1 MRTRAAISVASAVLA
16 ICALLLPYKSGR
28 AALFGVSSQV
38 TRESLISYFQI
49 DWASLPAD
57 LLLGLVFVP
66 AILVFVKPRASIAR
80 TLLYVIMFLML
91 AGTAFLFMWMLQ
103 FAIFEVDVHHLGGF
117 YISAALAIFAPA
129 YALWLSCRSLLL
141 LRHDRGH
148 AAYTG
153 PP

>member
-1 MRTRAAISVASAVLA
+1 MRDRAAISVASAVLA
-16 ICALLLPYKSGR
+16 ICALLLPYKSAR
-28 AALFGVSSQV
+28 AALFGVSSDV
-38 TRESLISYFQI
+38 TRESLISYFKI
-49 DWASLPAD
+49 EWASLPAD
-57 LLLGLVFVP
+57 FLLGLVFVP

-80 TLLYVIMFLML
+80 TLVYAIIFLVL
-91 AGTAFLFMWMLQ
+91 AGAAYLFVWMLQ

-141 LRHDRGH
+141 LRQDRGL
-148 AAYTG
+148 AAYES

>member
-1 MRTRAAISVASAVLA
+1 VRTRAAISFASAVLA

-28 AALFGVSSQV
+28 AALFGVSSHV

-57 LLLGLVFVP
+57 FLLGLVFVP

-80 TLLYVIMFLML
+80 TVLYAIMFLLL
-91 AGTAFLFMWMLQ
+91 AGAAFSFMSVLQ

-117 YISAALAIFAPA
+117 YISAVLAIFAPA

-141 LRHDRGH
+141 LRHDRGQV
-148 AAYTG
+148 AYES